1 MIGIDASRAFVKNR
15 TGIEEYSYQVIK
27 HLRVGLK
34 DQQVILYLRWG
45 DRKNIDFEIPRN
57 WQVKELLKKYFWTQF
72 GLSAELLVNPVDVL
86 FVPAHTIPFIHPR
99 RSVVTIHGLE
109 YEFSPESY
117 SLYSRIFHRFFIK
130 KSCRWADE
138 IIAVSDK
145 TKQDLIKLYKTP
157 ADKIK
162 IIPNGFNP
170 IDLENINKNKIIK
183 KNKPYLFFIGRLEE
197 RKNVVNIIKAFEILK
212 NKYHYSGTLLL
223 SGGKGHGY
231 DKIKKVIKE
240 SPYKIDIHELG
251 FVSEDEKWQYF
262 KYADAFLFPSLLEG
276 FGIPI
281 LEAQS
286 VGTPVITSD
295 LSPMKEVVG
304 DKRVIANPNEPSQIA
319 EIVHKILQNKELRGD
334 VIKQGLKNIKKYS
347 WQKTAGEITGMLRG
361 Q

>member
-27 HLRVGLK
+27 HLRIELK
-34 DQQVILYLRWG
+34 DEQVILYLRWG
-45 DRKNIDFEIPRN
+45 DRKNIDFEIPAK

-130 KSCRWADE
+130 KSCRWADK

-162 IIPNGFNP
+162 IIPNGFSPVN
-170 IDLENINKNKIIK
+170 LEGVGKNEIIK
-183 KNKPYLFFIGRLEE
+183 ANSPYLFFIGRLEE
-197 RKNVVNIIKAFEILK
+197 RKNVVNIVKAFEILK
-212 NKYHYSGTLLL
+212 KKYNYPGKLLL
-223 SGGKGHGY
+223 GGGRGYGY
-231 DKIKKVIKE
+231 DKIKKVIKN
-240 SPYKIDIHELG
+240 SAYKTEIEELG
-251 FVSEDEKWQYF
+251 FVSEKEKWRYF
-262 KYADAFLFPSLLEG
+262 KYADTFLFPSLLEG

-281 LEAQS
+281 VEAQS
-286 VGTPVITSD
+286 MGTPVVTSD
-295 LSPMKEVVG
+295 LSPMKEVAG
-304 DKRVIANPNEPSQIA
+304 DKRVIANPNEPSQLA
-319 EIVHKILQNKELRGD
+319 EIVNKILQDKELRED

-347 WQKTAGEITGMLRG
+347 WEKTAREIAGVLKR
-361 Q
+361 

>member
-27 HLRVGLK
+27 HLRTELK
-34 DQQVILYLRWG
+34 NEQVILYLRWG
-45 DRKNIDFEIPRN
+45 DRKNIDFEIPPK

-99 RSVVTIHGLE
+99 RSVVTVHGLE

-130 KSCRWADE
+130 KSCRWANK

-170 IDLENINKNKIIK
+170 VDLDNIKENKTIK
-183 KNKPYLFFIGRLEE
+183 QNKPYLFFIGRLEE
-197 RKNVVNIIKAFEILK
+197 RKNVVNIIKTFEILK
-212 NKYHYSGTLLL
+212 EQYHYPGKLLL
-223 SGGKGHGY
+223 GGGKGHGY
-231 DKIKKVIKE
+231 DKIKKVIKK
-240 SPYKIDIHELG
+240 SSYKEDIHELG
-251 FVSEDEKWQYF
+251 FVSEEEKWQYF
-262 KYADAFLFPSLLEG
+262 KYTDTFLFPSLLEG

-281 LEAQS
+281 VEAQS
-286 VGTPVITSD
+286 MGTPVVTSD
-295 LSPMKEVVG
+295 LSPMKEVAG
-304 DKRVIANPNEPSQIA
+304 DKRVIANPNEPLQIA
-319 EIVHKILQNKELRGD
+319 EIVNKILQDKELRED
-334 VIKQGLKNIKKYS
+334 IVRRGLENVRKYS
-347 WQKTAGEITGMLRG
+347 WEKTAREIAGVLKN
-361 Q
+361 

>member
-27 HLRVGLK
+27 HLRTEMENE
-34 DQQVILYLRWG
+34 QVILYLRWG
-45 DRKNIDFEIPRN
+45 DRKNIDFKIPKN

-72 GLSAELLVNPVDVL
+72 GLSVELLVNPVDVL

-130 KSCRWADE
+130 KSCRWADK

-145 TKQDLIKLYKTP
+145 TKQDLIKLYKTS
-157 ADKIK
+157 ADKIE
-162 IIPNGFNP
+162 IIPNGFNSV
-170 IDLENINKNKIIK
+170 DVESVKKNKIIK
-183 KNKPYLFFIGRLEE
+183 NSVPYLFFIGRLEE
-197 RKNVVNIIKAFEILK
+197 RKNVINIIKAFEILK

-223 SGGKGHGY
+223 GGGKGHGY

-286 VGTPVITSD
+286 METPVVTSD
-295 LSPMKEVVG
+295 LSPMKEVAG
-304 DKRVIANPNEPSQIA
+304 DKRIIVNPNEPLQIA
-319 EIVHKILQNKELRGD
+319 EIVHKILQSKELRED
-334 VIKQGLKNIKKYS
+334 IVRWGLENVRKYS
-347 WQKTAGEITGMLRG
+347 WERTAKEIAGILKS
-361 Q
+361 